1 MYEFMHVC
9 MCVYMYVCMYV
20 KSVEGI
26 YTGKNKF
33 SAQAFEEA

>member
-1 MYEFMHVC
+1 MYTNAYMNVC
-9 MCVYMYVCMYV
+9 LYVCMYECMYV
-20 KSVEGI
+20 KNI